1 MFLEVITTLINPI
14 NLITMFFGMAV
25 GTIIGALPGL
35 TATMGVAILLP
46 LTFGLPSI
54 TGMVLLL
61 SVYCGG
67 IYGGSITAI
76 LINTPGTP
84 ASAATAFD
92 GYPLAKQGRGGDAL
106 YTALFV
112 STVGGLFS
120 CFMLLFF
127 APLIASAALKFGP
140 PEYFAL
146 SLFGLVV
153 IAVATSKN
161 AFKGLMMASVGLMIT
176 LIGIDP
182 IEGVTRFTFGNIY
195 LTMGIQLVP
204 AVLGAFALSEL
215 FEKMA
220 HINENTGET
229 VPFKKRTIKAKNLMK
244 YWKTMLKSSIIGTI
258 IGAIP
263 GTGAA
268 ISSFL
273 AYNEA
278 KRASKE
284 PDTFGTGN
292 LDGVVASEAANN
304 AVTGATMIPL
314 LTLGIPGDSV
324 TAILIGALMMQG
336 IIPGPNLFDGSSPW
350 VYIIMGS
357 MFIINIIMYIE
368 GTAFIRF
375 FVHVTKIPQKLLL
388 GILMILCV
396 VGAFATNNSVFDVFV
411 MLAFGVLCYVVNRLD
426 YPLTPLVI
434 SLVLGNLAERNL
446 RQSLV
451 ISNGSFG
458 IFFTRPISIVFLLV
472 SALLLIS
479 TFIKTVKQERQG

>member
-1 MFLEVITTLINPI
+1 MFLEIITTLIDPI
-14 NLITMFFGMAV
+14 NLIMMVMGMAI

-35 TATMGVAILLP
+35 TAVMGVAIILP

-61 SVYCGG
+61 AVYCGG

-92 GYPLAKQGRGGDAL
+92 GYPLAKQGKGGDAL
-106 YTALFV
+106 YSALFA

-146 SLFGLVV
+146 SFFGLVV

-161 AFKGLMMASVGLMIT
+161 AFKGLMMASVGLFVT

-182 IEGVTRFTFGNIY
+182 IEGVQRFTFGNVN
-195 LTMGIQLVP
+195 LMTGIQLVP
-204 AVLGAFALSEL
+204 ALLGAFALSEL

-220 HINENTGET
+220 HIDDDTGDT
-229 VPFKKRTIKAKNLMK
+229 IPFKKRTIKARDLMRH
-244 YWKTMLKSSIIGTI
+244 WKTMLKSSIIGTI

-278 KRASKE
+278 KRSSKE

-292 LDGVVASEAANN
+292 MDG
-304 AVTGATMIPL
+304 
-314 LTLGIPGDSV
+314 
-324 TAILIGALMMQG
+324 
-336 IIPGPNLFDGSSPW
+336 
-350 VYIIMGS
+350 
-357 MFIINIIMYIE
+357 
-368 GTAFIRF
+368 
-375 FVHVTKIPQKLLL
+375 
-388 GILMILCV
+388 
-396 VGAFATNNSVFDVFV
+396 
-411 MLAFGVLCYVVNRLD
+411 
-426 YPLTPLVI
+426 
-434 SLVLGNLAERNL
+434 
-446 RQSLV
+446 
-451 ISNGSFG
+451 
-458 IFFTRPISIVFLLV
+458 
-472 SALLLIS
+472 
-479 TFIKTVKQERQG
+479 